1 MVAVEG
7 FCHGCIIDE
16 GTSACVDEDG
26 GGLHGGEPFCI
37 DKMEGVVGER
47 TVERNDVALLEES
60 VEVGFLDAIGEVV
73 FVFGSVC
80 QDLKPKA
87 CGDACGCHA
96 CVAESDDAHFLAVE
110 LEEVVVE
117 VAEVG

>member
-1 MVAVEG
+1 MRSDQVKRWILDAG
-7 FCHGCIIDE
+7 FSH
-16 GTSACVDEDG
+16 
-26 GGLHGGEPFCI
+26 
-37 DKMEGVVGER
+37 VGIAPAH
-47 TVERNDVALLEES
+47 ALCEAEAQ
-60 VEVGFLDAIGEVV
+60 FLDAIGEVV